1 MSLKYKDLEGD
12 DIENREVIR
21 RSIKN
26 IVSTPKGTIPA
37 QPTKGSKIMDYIFS
51 DLDELDVIDLESY
64 VDTLVTSNEPRVD
77 KVNTKVTFA
86 PEYNR
91 LTINVQYRILTEEET
106 DFTSISIT
114 V

>member
-1 MSLKYKDLEGD
+1 MALKYKDIEGD
-12 DIENREVIR
+12 DIENRDVIR

-26 IVSTPKGTIPA
+26 IISTPKGTIPA

-51 DLDELDVIDLESY
+51 DLDELDIIDLESY
-64 VDTLVTSNEPRVD
+64 VNTLVTANEPRVD

-91 LTINVQYRILTEEET
+91 LTINVQYRIRTEEET
-106 DFTSISIT
+106 DFTSISI
-114 V
+114 VI